1 MQRTI
6 FRVVMAEGIGLHTG
20 KECLMTLYPAP
31 EDSGIV
37 FVHKRVQL
45 PALIPYVSSTK
56 LATTLSNEGVSVM
69 TVEHLLA
76 SLYSKRIDNCF
87 IHLSEKE
94 VPAMDG
100 SAEPFVKLI
109 EDAGTEL
116 QSVDRNVLR
125 VLKRV
130 SVRNGDSFV
139 DIIPFD
145 SFRVDCSIDYDHPI
159 IGKQEYAY
167 GESDYSFTNEISY
180 ARTFGFKKD
189 IEKMQS
195 EGYALGGGI
204 DNAIVLTE
212 DGILNKEGLRYN
224 NEFARHKVLD
234 AIGDLYLS
242 GYEIQGLFY
251 GHKSGHSLNIELV
264 RKLLADESAYEII
277 KR

>member
-1 MQRTI
+1 MQRTLSK
-6 FRVVMAEGIGLHTG
+6 VVRTAGVGLHTG

-31 EDSGIV
+31 ENTGIL
-37 FVHKRVQL
+37 FIHNRVQL
-45 PALIPYVSSTK
+45 PAHISYVTSTK

-76 SLYSKRIDNCF
+76 ALYSKKITNCF
-87 IHLSEKE
+87 INLSEKE
-94 VPAMDG
+94 VPVMDG

-277 KR
+277 KK